1 MRGHAG
7 GEWCMASCELSQG
20 GRDARGSG
28 EATETAPRTAGSL
41 RHVMACTQTRSRG
54 AEPGGRAVG
63 RLTARVHRHLRLVVV
78 AAARAAAEGGRAVA
92 ELGELGGTVGPKVL
106 RDGVV
111 SRELGQVRGHLHAY
125 KKECGLI
132 CVGGEL

>member
-1 MRGHAG
+1 MRAVSG
-7 GEWCMASCELSQG
+7 GWRRVGSFKVRETRAAQ
-20 GRDARGSG
+20 ARK
-28 EATETAPRTAGSL
+28 
-41 RHVMACTQTRSRG
+41 QTRHLEQRVLAS
-54 AEPGGRAVG
+54 
-63 RLTARVHRHLRLVVV
+63 VHRHLRLVVV
-78 AAARAAAEGGRAVA
+78 AAARAAAEGRRAVA
-92 ELGELGGTVGPKVL
+92 ELGELGRTVGPKVL

>member
-1 MRGHAG
+1 
-7 GEWCMASCELSQG
+7 MASCGLSQGGLFQG
-20 GRDARGSG
+20 GRDAR
-28 EATETAPRTAGSL
+28 AQARK
-41 RHVMACTQTRSRG
+41 QTRHLEQR
-54 AEPGGRAVG
+54 V
-63 RLTARVHRHLRLVVV
+63 LARIHRHLRLVVV
-78 AAARAAAEGGRAVA
+78 AAARAAAEGGGAVA

>member
-1 MRGHAG
+1 MRAVSGAWRRVSSFKV
-7 GEWCMASCELSQG
+7 GET
-20 GRDARGSG
+20 RG
-28 EATETAPRTAGSL
+28 A
-41 RHVMACTQTRSRG
+41 QTRRRRRHL
-54 AEPGGRAVG
+54 EQRV
-63 RLTARVHRHLRLVVV
+63 LARVHRHLRLVVV

-92 ELGELGGTVGPKVL
+92 ELGELGRAVWPKVL

-111 SRELGQVRGHLHAY
+111 SGELGQVRGHLHAY